1 MKNNHSTEW
10 ILQKIFALLF
20 ILLFAYSI
28 YLLSDVDL
36 KNYSA
41 TLKWFGNFWNSL
53 VILLLIFSL
62 IFHSNIGLSSI
73 IDDYLHNDILKK
85 RIIVLKNSFF
95 ITILFTTTFCLV
107 SIIN

>member
-20 ILLFAYSI
+20 ILLFAYSV

-62 IFHSNIGLSSI
+62 IFHSNIGLLSI

>member
-20 ILLFAYSI
+20 ILLFAYSV